1 MRLFFAALVCS
12 GALLGQAAL
21 AQTDSTVAAP
31 SATAQPIAPATTA
44 TVAPSQTATAA
55 AETAPGAVPQQT
67 EANVNL
73 DEIVCKN
80 SPATTGTRLGGGREC
95 HSVREWNQRE
105 KQAQDITRQ
114 QQVMGLNSQ
123 GK

>member
-1 MRLFFAALVCS
+1 MRVFFVALVCS
-12 GALLGQAAL
+12 GALLGQVAL
-21 AQTDSTVAAP
+21 AQTDNTMAAP
-31 SATAQPIAPATTA
+31 SATAQPIAPVT

-55 AETAPGAVPQQT
+55 AATAPGAVPQQT